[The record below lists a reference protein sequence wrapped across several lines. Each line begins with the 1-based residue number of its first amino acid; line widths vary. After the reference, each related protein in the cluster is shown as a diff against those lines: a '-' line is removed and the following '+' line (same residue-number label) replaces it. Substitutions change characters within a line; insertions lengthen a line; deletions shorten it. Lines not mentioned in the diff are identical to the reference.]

1 MKTIKILHAIL
12 SKILVR
18 LNTQK
23 AFSHDVKLLTWTL
36 NNYQTKIDE
45 DSNLC
50 SIKILQGIVKIFC
63 CKLKNIY
70 SHRFV
75 LVKAPIGMEQTSLA
89 FSKSS
94 DIKTVK

>member
-1 MKTIKILHAIL
+1 MKTIKILQAIL

-23 AFSHDVKLLTWTL
+23 ALSHDVKLLTWTL
-36 NNYQTKIDE
+36 NDYQTKIDE

-50 SIKILQGIVKIFC
+50 SIKILQAIVKIFC

-75 LVKAPIGMEQTSLA
+75 LNLVKAPIGMEQTSLA
-89 FSKSS
+89 FLNHQ
-94 DIKTVK
+94 T